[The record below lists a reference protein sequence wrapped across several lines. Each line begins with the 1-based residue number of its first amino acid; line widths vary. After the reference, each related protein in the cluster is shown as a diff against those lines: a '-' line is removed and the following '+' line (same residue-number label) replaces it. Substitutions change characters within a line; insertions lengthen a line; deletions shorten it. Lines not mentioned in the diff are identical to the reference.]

1 MKGFWQRAELIWHVA
16 ALTILSGAFIPL
28 WRDLTF
34 GDPLKRGG
42 DPIQQIV
49 LVAAYSGLLL
59 CWWYWRQMV
68 PVAVKGWLIWLVVG
82 WAIISVLWSQDPI
95 LTIRR
100 SVTLLLATLYGLFLA
115 VRYPPL
121 TVLRLLGSAMIVIL
135 GASLISVVLGAPWAT
150 IDRYYPGSW
159 NGVMYHKNALGRLS
173 VLALIVFGV
182 LFQQTTRLW
191 RIGWAVAA
199 LAGLL
204 LIIGSQSVSAIV
216 VLGLVVIAGL
226 MLVLINTLSHQQQLQ
241 VAALSLGTAMPVGS
255 LMWFFSAEIAAFL
268 NRDLTLTG
276 RFPLWQTLWPIAWKQ
291 SLLGYGFGAFWLD
304 SGRMIELDIALMR
317 QRFWWALHAHNG
329 YLDIWLEVGLIGL
342 VLTCILL
349 IVALWRSLIMI
360 QKKQAGSYLYFV
372 CLFIIFLLLYNLS
385 EATLLESSLAKAI
398 FWILLSWSY
407 FSVTQYTD
415 KQNG

>member
-1 MKGFWQRAELIWHVA
+1 MKGFWQRAELIWHVV
-16 ALTILSGAFIPL
+16 ALTLLSGAFIPL

-59 CWWYWRQMV
+59 CWWYRRQMV
-68 PVAVKGWLIWLVVG
+68 MAAVKGWLIWLVVG
-82 WAIISVLWSQDPI
+82 WAIVSVLWSQDST

-100 SVTLLLATLYGLFLA
+100 SVTLLLATLYGLFLT

-121 TVLRLLGSAMIVIL
+121 TVLRLLGFTMIVIL
-135 GASLISVVLGAPWAT
+135 GASLISVALGASWAT

-159 NGVMYHKNALGRLS
+159 NGVIYHKNALGRLG
-173 VLALIVFGV
+173 VLGVIVFGV
-182 LFQQTTRLW
+182 LIQRSLMPTRIIW
-191 RIGWAVAA
+191 TI
-199 LAGLL
+199 AGLVSL
-204 LIIGSQSVSAIV
+204 IVIIGSQSASAIV
-216 VLGLVVIAGL
+216 VLGLVVIAWL
-226 MLVLINTLSHQQQLQ
+226 MLILVNTLSHQQQLQ
-241 VAALSLGTAMPVGS
+241 VAALSVGTAIPGGS
-255 LMWFFSAEIAAFL
+255 LIWLFSTEIVAL
-268 NRDLTLTG
+268 LGRDLTFTG
-276 RFPLWQTLWPIAWKQ
+276 RLPLWQALWSIAWKQ
-291 SLLGYGFGAFWLD
+291 SLLGYGFGAFWLE

-329 YLDIWLEVGLIGL
+329 YLDIWLEIGLIGL

-349 IVALWRSLIMI
+349 IVALWRSLQMI
-360 QKKQAGSYLYFV
+360 QRKQAGSYLYFV
-372 CLFIIFLLLYNLS
+372 CLFIIFLLLHNLS
-385 EATLLESSLAKAI
+385 EAMLLEGGLAKAI

>member
-135 GASLISVVLGAPWAT
+135 SASLISVVLGAPWAT

-407 FSVTQYTD
+407 FSVTQHTD
-415 KQNG
+415 EQNG

>member
-1 MKGFWQRAELIWHVA
+1 MKGFWQRAELIWHVV
-16 ALTILSGAFIPL
+16 ALTLLSGAFIPL

-59 CWWYWRQMV
+59 CWWYRRQMV
-68 PVAVKGWLIWLVVG
+68 MAAVKGWLIWLVVG
-82 WAIISVLWSQDPI
+82 WAIVSVLWSQDST

-100 SVTLLLATLYGLFLA
+100 SVTLLLATLYGLFLT

-121 TVLRLLGSAMIVIL
+121 TVLRLLGFTMIVIL
-135 GASLISVVLGAPWAT
+135 GASLISVALGASWAT
-150 IDRYYPGSW
+150 IDPYYLGSW
-159 NGVMYHKNALGRLS
+159 NGVMFHKNALGRLS
-173 VLALIVFGV
+173 VLALLIFGV
-182 LFQQTTRLW
+182 LFQQTTRPW
-191 RIGWAVAA
+191 QVGWAVAG

-204 LIIGSQSVSAIV
+204 LIIGSQSASAIV
-216 VLGLVVIAGL
+216 VLSLVVIAWL
-226 MLVLINTLSHQQQLQ
+226 MLVLINSLSHQQQLQ
-241 VAALSLGTAMPVGS
+241 VAALSLGTAIPVGS
-255 LMWFFSAEIAAFL
+255 LIWFFSAEVAAFL
-268 NRDLTLTG
+268 GRDLTLTG
-276 RFPLWQTLWPIAWKQ
+276 RLPLWQALWSIAWKQ
-291 SLLGYGFGAFWLD
+291 SLLGYGFGAFWLE

-349 IVALWRSLIMI
+349 IVALWRSLQMI
-360 QKKQAGSYLYFV
+360 QRKQAGSYLYFV
-372 CLFIIFLLLYNLS
+372 CLFIIFLLLHNLS
-385 EATLLESSLAKAI
+385 EAMLLESSLAKAI

-407 FSVTQYTD
+407 FSVTQHTD

>member
-1 MKGFWQRAELIWHVA
+1 MKGFWQRAELIWHVV
-16 ALTILSGAFIPL
+16 ALTLLSGAFIPL

-59 CWWYWRQMV
+59 CWWYRRQMV
-68 PVAVKGWLIWLVVG
+68 MAAVKGWLIWLVVG
-82 WAIISVLWSQDPI
+82 WAIVSVLWSQDPT

-121 TVLRLLGSAMIVIL
+121 TVLRLLGFVMIVIL
-135 GASLISVVLGAPWAT
+135 GSSLISVALGASWAT
-150 IDRYYPGSW
+150 IDPYYLGSW
-159 NGVMYHKNALGRLS
+159 NGVMVHKNALGRLS
-173 VLALIVFGV
+173 VLALLIFGV
-182 LFQQTTRLW
+182 LFQQTTRPW
-191 RIGWAVAA
+191 QVGWAVAG

-204 LIIGSQSVSAIV
+204 LIIGSQSASAIV
-216 VLGLVVIAGL
+216 VLGLVVIAWL
-226 MLVLINTLSHQQQLQ
+226 MLILVNTLSHQQQLQ
-241 VAALSLGTAMPVGS
+241 VAALSVGTAIPGGS
-255 LMWFFSAEIAAFL
+255 LIWLFSTEIVAL
-268 NRDLTLTG
+268 LGRDLTFTG
-276 RFPLWQTLWPIAWKQ
+276 RLPLWQALWSIAWKQ
-291 SLLGYGFGAFWLD
+291 SLLGYGFGAFWLE

-349 IVALWRSLIMI
+349 ILALWRSLIMI
-360 QKKQAGSYLYFV
+360 QRKQAGSYLYFV

-385 EATLLESSLAKAI
+385 EAMLLEGGLAKAI